1 MTRHHLRSFRL
12 DFARH
17 RLVRHD
23 RGQGMTEY
31 LIIVALIAVAAIGVY
46 TGFGDIL
53 RGQTAT
59 AALALSGNANV
70 ATSRQLVTDGSTRA
84 TDAARAATLK
94 DFEKTR

>member
-1 MTRHHLRSFRL
+1 MTRFPHPPAGSSAAARS
-12 DFARH
+12 
-17 RLVRHD
+17 

-59 AALALSGNANV
+59 AALALSGSSTMS
-70 ATSRQLVTDGSTRA
+70 TSRALVSEGNTKTV
-84 TDAARAATLK
+84 DAARAATLK
-94 DFEKTR
+94 DFEKTK

>member
-1 MTRHHLRSFRL
+1 MTRHPLHIPRSSPAAHSL
-12 DFARH
+12 
-17 RLVRHD
+17 
-23 RGQGMTEY
+23 GQGMTEY

-59 AALALSGNANV
+59 AALALSGSANV
-70 ATSRQLVTDGSTRA
+70 ATSRSLVSEGSTRT

-94 DFEKTR
+94 DFEKTK